1 MYPTRLALIT
11 LTCVLLMSALARSA
25 EAPEAID
32 AARAERGRMLFEQ
45 RWSVAPSAF
54 GRWGRGPVSNGEA
67 CTDCHVATG
76 RGRPPGG
83 PDEPLRQGVLRL
95 SQRVGDLLLAHRAYG
110 DQLQFQG
117 VLGKVPGEGEVFVE
131 WRAHTVV
138 LGDGA
143 RIELRAPRVRLRGLA
158 FGELR
163 EDSVFSLRLAP
174 SLAGLGQLEQVSV
187 AHLERLAARQRAR
200 GLSGRLSLIPGSDD
214 AAPPRVGRFGHKAMQ
229 PDLRAQS
236 ASALFMDL
244 GITSARFPTHRCP
257 QVQWECLAHAGSGA
271 IEISEE
277 EIDELAVYLRGLD
290 APPPTH
296 DFTARTREGAALFVA
311 AGCDGCHVPTLARDA
326 GSVPVHAYTDLLLHD
341 LGAGLDDARPE
352 GGAGPREWRTAPLW
366 GMRAYLARTP
376 DAALLHDGRA
386 RSVTEAILWHDGEAR
401 ATRRAFAKMSAS
413 QRAALAAFVES
424 L

>member
-1 MYPTRLALIT
+1 MSPTRLALIT
-11 LTCVLLMSALARSA
+11 LTCVFLLSALARSA
-25 EAPEAID
+25 GAPEAID
-32 AARAERGRMLFEQ
+32 TARAERGRMLFEQ

-67 CTDCHVATG
+67 CTDCHVGTA
-76 RGRPPGG
+76 RARPPGG
-83 PDEPLRQGVLRL
+83 PEEPLRQGVLRL
-95 SQRVGDLLLAHRAYG
+95 SQRVGGLLLAHRAYG

-117 VLGKVPGEGEVFVE
+117 VLGKVPGEGEVFLE
-131 WRAHTVV
+131 WQAHTVV
-138 LGDGA
+138 LGDGT

-158 FGELR
+158 FGELG

-187 AHLERLAARQRAR
+187 AHLERLAARQRER
-200 GLSGRLSLIPGSDD
+200 GLSGRLSLLPGADD
-214 AAPPRVGRFGHKAMQ
+214 GAPARVGRFGHKAMQ

-236 ASALFMDL
+236 ASALFADL
-244 GITSARFPTHRCP
+244 GITSARFPTHGCP
-257 QVQWECLAHAGSGA
+257 PVQWECIAHRGSDA

-277 EIDELAVYLRGLD
+277 EIGELAMYLRGLA
-290 APPPTH
+290 APTPTL
-296 DFTARTREGAALFVA
+296 DFTARAREGAALFAA
-311 AGCDGCHVPTLARDA
+311 AGCDGCHVPTLERDA
-326 GSVPVHAYTDLLLHD
+326 GSVPVHAFTDLLLHD
-341 LGAGLDDARPE
+341 LGAGLNDARPE
-352 GGAGPREWRTAPLW
+352 GSAGPREWRTAPLW
-366 GMRAYLARTP
+366 GMRAYLARTS

-401 ATRRAFAKMSAS
+401 AARQTFAQMSAS